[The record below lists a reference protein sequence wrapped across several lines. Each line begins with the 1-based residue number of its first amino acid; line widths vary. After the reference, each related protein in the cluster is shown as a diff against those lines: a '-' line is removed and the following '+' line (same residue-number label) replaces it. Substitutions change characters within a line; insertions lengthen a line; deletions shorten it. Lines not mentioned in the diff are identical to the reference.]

1 MLIFCRLFGI
11 IAGHHIKSY
20 DDPFWKLYLL
30 LREIIEFLSSKS
42 VSEESASVFKILIH
56 EHHNQYMKCT
66 NQSLKP
72 KHHNLIYYA
81 SVIMQSGPIVL
92 LSVIRLEGFHKVLKK
107 IANAIMSRK
116 NVSLSIATRHQLSF
130 CYRLMV

>member
-1 MLIFCRLFGI
+1 
-11 IAGHHIKSY
+11 
-20 DDPFWKLYLL
+20 
-30 LREIIEFLSSKS
+30 
-42 VSEESASVFKILIH
+42 
-56 EHHNQYMKCT
+56 MKCT

-92 LSVIRLEGFHKVLKK
+92 LFVIRLEGFHKALKK

-116 NVSLSIATRHQLSF
+116 NVSLSIATRHQLCF
-130 CYRLMV
+130 AIDLWHKKVLFPLFKLGQTIF